1 MSEQIMSFRVGL
13 YEAIRRTA
21 EQQHQAVAADDLER
35 FYDLL
40 HERERLLDKA
50 ENVEQTLG
58 DVDRQRAGEVVAD
71 ILRLDQETERLLTG
85 KIEEVRGELG
95 GMAVGR
101 QAVAAYGRV
110 RPLR

>member
-1 MSEQIMSFRVGL
+1 LSEQIMSFRVGL

-40 HERERLLDKA
+40 HERERLLEKA
-50 ENVEQTLG
+50 ETVEQPLG
-58 DVDRQRAGEVVAD
+58 DGDRRRAGEVVAD

-95 GMAVGR
+95 GMAVRR

-110 RPLR
+110 TPLR